1 LSVEN
6 DVEWGLN
13 LPLGCLWVLGTKT
26 TKFLIF
32 YIFLPPPLS
41 MEMNKNASPRP
52 SYIIKGMAKLDH
64 LQQDLEAETKAVDHL
79 AKLSKW

>member
-1 LSVEN
+1 
-6 DVEWGLN
+6 
-13 LPLGCLWVLGTKT
+13 
-26 TKFLIF
+26 
-32 YIFLPPPLS
+32 